1 MITLK
6 NVDKYY
12 NRRKKSELHVIDNT
26 SLTLEDTGLVAL
38 LGSSGSGKT
47 TLLNAI
53 GGLDKIKKG
62 KIYID
67 DEKISSKFSYKVDK
81 IRNLNIG
88 YIFQDY
94 KLIDDLSVYDN
105 VAIVLKMIGIKDKE
119 EIKKRVLYV
128 LDKVGMLRYKKRPC
142 NMLSGGER
150 QRVGIA
156 RAIVK
161 NPKIILADE
170 PTGNLD
176 SKNSLEIM
184 KIIKAISKDKLVI
197 LVTHEQPLAKFYAS
211 RIIEIKDGKV
221 VKDYENVD
229 NNELDYEIDNSFYL
243 KDFKYSKTIENENL
257 DLNIYSNEK
266 EKVSIDIVVKNG
278 NLYIKSNTKEKVE
291 VVDENSSIE
300 FINDNYKKIE
310 KKDIDKYEFN
320 FEKIIDNNKKKKYS
334 SIFNPFNLILKSF
347 KKVFNYSF
355 LKKLLLLG
363 YFAAGIFIMFSVAS
377 IGPVFNIKDEAF
389 IKINKNYLVVNK
401 KNNKVN
407 DFLEYEKEKDI
418 NYILPG
424 NSNIKFLFRVN
435 DYYQTSMNYSELSG
449 SLSGMSM
456 INKNDLILGKMPEND
471 HEIVVDKLS
480 INNMLSNFPNLKM
493 SGIRSYQDLL
503 NQKVSLKGTNDF
515 TIVGISDIKSPS
527 IYVDNNMLIKILYL
541 SLVQDSSDI
550 TLNDYSIYKNNIEIK
565 KGREPINDYE
575 IIVNIDNQY
584 EMPLNKEIDE
594 KVNNTKLKVV
604 GYYTSKENYNFKFTN
619 TNTTKYNLILNK
631 DNFVISTKNKEETL
645 KVFRNKGL
653 NIKDS
658 YEYDKMKYKESL
670 KDTYTNILIVS
681 GIMLAISFI
690 EMFLMMRSSF
700 LSRIKEVGIY
710 RAIGVKKR
718 DIYRMFYGEIFALT
732 TLSSLPGVIIMA
744 YILFKISKI
753 SYCSNM
759 FLINPITVVVSILSI
774 YLFNLL
780 VGLIP
785 VYGVI
790 RKTPAQILSR
800 KDID

>member
-26 SLTLEDTGLVAL
+26 SLTLEDNGLVAL

-94 KLIDDLSVYDN
+94 KLIEDLSVYDN

-128 LDKVGMLRYKKRPC
+128 LNKVGMLRYKKRPC

-221 VKDYENVD
+221 VKDYKNID

-243 KDFKYSKTIENENL
+243 KDFKYNENITNENL
-257 DLNIYSNEK
+257 KLNIYSNEK
-266 EKVSIDIVVKNG
+266 EKINIDIVVKNG

-300 FINDNYKKIE
+300 FINDNYKKID
-310 KKDIDKYEFN
+310 KKDIDKYEFD

-347 KKVFNYSF
+347 RKIFNYSF

-363 YFAAGIFIMFSVAS
+363 YFASGIFIMFSVAS
-377 IGPVFNIKDEAF
+377 IGPVFNLKDEAF
-389 IKINKNYLVVNK
+389 VKINKNYLVVNK

-407 DFLEYEKEKDI
+407 EYLEYEKEKDI

-424 NSNIKFLFRVN
+424 DSDIKFLFRVT
-435 DYYQTSMNYSELSG
+435 DYYQTSMNYSELYG
-449 SLSGMSM
+449 SLSGISM
-456 INKNDLILGKMPEND
+456 INEKKLLLGRMPEND
-471 HEIVVDKLS
+471 HEIIVDKLAIS
-480 INNMLSNFPNLKM
+480 NMLTSFANLKM
-493 SGIRSYQDLL
+493 SGIRSYSDLL

-515 TIVGISDIKSPS
+515 TIVGISDLKSPS
-527 IYVDNNMLIKILYL
+527 IYIDDNMLIKILYL
-541 SLVQDSSDI
+541 SYANDNNTSLS
-550 TLNDYSIYKNNIEIK
+550 DYSVYKDNIEIK
-565 KGREPINDYE
+565 KGREPIYDYE

-604 GYYTSKENYNFKFTN
+604 GYYTSKENYNLKFTN

-631 DNFVISTKNKEETL
+631 DNFVIYSKNKEETL
-645 KVFRNKGL
+645 KNFRNKGL
-653 NIKDS
+653 NIRDS
-658 YEYDKMKYKESL
+658 YEYDKMKYKDSL

-681 GIMLAISFI
+681 GIMLTISFI

-744 YILFKISKI
+744 YILFKLTKI
-753 SYCSNM
+753 SYICNM
-759 FLINPITVVVSILSI
+759 FLVNPLTIIISIISI
-774 YLFNLL
+774 YLFNLI

-785 VYGVI
+785 VYNVI

>member
-243 KDFKYSKTIENENL
+243 KDFKYSKTVENENL

-334 SIFNPFNLILKSF
+334 SIFNPFSLILKSF

-645 KVFRNKGL
+645 KVFRDKGL

-753 SYCSNM
+753 SFCSNM

>member
-243 KDFKYSKTIENENL
+243 KDFKYSKTVENENL

-334 SIFNPFNLILKSF
+334 SIFNPFSLILKSF

-456 INKNDLILGKMPEND
+456 INKNYLILGKMPEND

-645 KVFRNKGL
+645 KVFRDKGL

-753 SYCSNM
+753 SFCSNM

>member
-334 SIFNPFNLILKSF
+334 SIFNPFSLILKSF
-347 KKVFNYSF
+347 KKVFDYSF

-424 NSNIKFLFRVN
+424 DSNIKFLFRVN

-449 SLSGMSM
+449 SLSGISM
-456 INKNDLILGKMPEND
+456 INKDDLILGKMPEND

-645 KVFRNKGL
+645 KVFRDKGL

>member
-320 FEKIIDNNKKKKYS
+320 FEKIIDNKKKKKYS
-334 SIFNPFNLILKSF
+334 SIFNPFSLILKSF

-424 NSNIKFLFRVN
+424 DSNIKFLFRVN

-449 SLSGMSM
+449 SLSGISM

-471 HEIVVDKLS
+471 HEIVVNKLS

-493 SGIRSYQDLL
+493 SGIRGYQDLL

-527 IYVDNNMLIKILYL
+527 IYIDNNMLIKILYL

-645 KVFRNKGL
+645 KVFRDKGL

-744 YILFKISKI
+744 YILFKMSKI

-759 FLINPITVVVSILSI
+759 FLINPITVIISIVSI

>member
-243 KDFKYSKTIENENL
+243 KDFKYSKTVENENL

-334 SIFNPFNLILKSF
+334 SIFNPFSLILKSF

-377 IGPVFNIKDEAF
+377 IGHVFNIKDEAF

-645 KVFRNKGL
+645 KVFRDKGL

-753 SYCSNM
+753 SFCSNM